1 MAYLLRKCYCL
12 PYYFNRLQNES
23 APVCSSQQ
31 LPCIV
36 NISSDLKYYRPPI
49 GFTSFLRSDSL
60 QPLSCSHC
68 SPTCNEVTYEVDM
81 DSTMDLH
88 YSNGRQKA
96 FDGFIDIYYRKP
108 GAVQYT
114 RDVTYDFFKILANIG
129 GIGGLFLGGSILS
142 ITEIIYWFTKAGLAF
157 FWPNN
162 KLEQKSSSSKQPFSK
177 HQMLY

>member
-114 RDVTYDFFKILANIG
+114 RDVTYDFFKILGRLHIVG
-129 GIGGLFLGGSILS
+129 
-142 ITEIIYWFTKAGLAF
+142 
-157 FWPNN
+157 
-162 KLEQKSSSSKQPFSK
+162 
-177 HQMLY
+177 